1 SSVAFIVAL
10 HIGLMVGVG
19 MIWMP
24 AQTNG
29 LNQLPPELY
38 PHGTAVM
45 NTLQQVA
52 GAIGTAVAISIL
64 SGGMEKYLHGSSAQV
79 KQAEMANAITAG
91 SQNVFLFAMIIAL
104 IGLVIA
110 FSIRR
115 VVVNHKVMNS
125 PH

>member
-1 SSVAFIVAL
+1 
-10 HIGLMVGVG
+10 MVGVG

-45 NTLQQVA
+45 NTLQQVV

-64 SGGMEKYLHGSSAQV
+64 TGGMEKYLHGTSAPA
-79 KQAEMANAITAG
+79 KQADIANAMTAG
-91 SQNVFLFAMIIAL
+91 SLCTKAFLPYGIEYAAAGF
-104 IGLVIA
+104 
-110 FSIRR
+110 
-115 VVVNHKVMNS
+115 
-125 PH
+125 

>member
-1 SSVAFIVAL
+1 
-10 HIGLMVGVG
+10 MVGMA

-45 NTLQQVA
+45 NTLQQVV

-64 SGGMEKYLHGSSAQV
+64 TVGMDKYLHGSSAPTNLG
-79 KQAEMANAITAG
+79 EIANAMQPKRVLVRDDHRMISLVMG
-91 SQNVFLFAMIIAL
+91 SLSAA
-104 IGLVIA
+104 
-110 FSIRR
+110 
-115 VVVNHKVMNS
+115 
-125 PH
+125 P